1 MSNVRQSVWS
11 SESRCIL
18 RRVGRDNS
26 NLRAC
31 EWTWKKFLAS
41 KCSREKCVYWGFVA
55 SERTLKAH
63 IYCRVNCFFLLQN
76 WRFWIASGTR
86 LWYEQFEKKKKKH
99 ADLHTDNIKNQDLS
113 IFTIC
118 IIFTF
123 FPVHDYYTVCI
134 YKDPSWQVCIPILKL
149 YNLCFNCKLSNISN
163 L

>member
-1 MSNVRQSVWS
+1 MDLEEISGFKMQSWEVCVLGFRSFREDSEGTYILQGQLFFPTAELTVLNSIGYKTGVWT
-11 SESRCIL
+11 
-18 RRVGRDNS
+18 V
-26 NLRAC
+26 
-31 EWTWKKFLAS
+31 W
-41 KCSREKCVYWGFVA
+41 
-55 SERTLKAH
+55 
-63 IYCRVNCFFLLQN
+63 
-76 WRFWIASGTR
+76 
-86 LWYEQFEKKKKKH
+86 KKKH

-149 YNLCFNCKLSNISN
+149 YNLCFNCKLSNLSN

>member
-1 MSNVRQSVWS
+1 MKKPCGHLDVYVKRERRQSGCTYNPKKLVRIHHFKRKFEFRFVCVDRITESTILIQNVSYKKLHISRSNVRQSVWS

-41 KCSREKCVYWGFVA
+41 KCSREKCVYWGFVV

-76 WRFWIASGTR
+76 
-86 LWYEQFEKKKKKH
+86 
-99 ADLHTDNIKNQDLS
+99 
-113 IFTIC
+113 
-118 IIFTF
+118 
-123 FPVHDYYTVCI
+123 
-134 YKDPSWQVCIPILKL
+134 
-149 YNLCFNCKLSNISN
+149 
-163 L
+163 